1 MYQLIIRPTAEKHF
15 ARLPHK
21 LKEKIL
27 QRLKKLESNPFGA
40 DLDIKKLIGSQKSY
54 RLRVGE
60 LRVIYEL
67 YSDGKKIFVTDID
80 FRRTTTYY

>member
-1 MYQLIIRPTAEKHF
+1 MYKLIIRPTVEKHF
-15 ARLPHK
+15 AKLPKK

-27 QRLKKLESNPFGA
+27 KNLKKLENNPFQAG
-40 DLDIKKLIGSQKSY
+40 LDIKKLIGPQKSY

-67 YSDGKKIFVTDID
+67 YTDGKEIFVTDID
-80 FRRTTTYY
+80 FRRTTTY